1 METKEIITTYTE
13 KVPEAILSPYRITDD
28 ADFAVAFVLKQIG
41 LSGHVQGYYYLKRAI
56 RITVNNPEEAQL
68 ITKVVYPAVAKE
80 FKTSIAN
87 VEKAIRVCVKKINC
101 SDETKLA
108 YIGWVSNSYTNKQV
122 IASIAELISMN
133 LANK

>member
-13 KVPEAILSPYRITDD
+13 RVPEAILSPYRISDD
-28 ADFAVAFVLKQIG
+28 ADFAVAFILKQIG

-56 RITVNNPEEAQL
+56 CIMVNNPEEAQL

-87 VEKAIRVCVKKINC
+87 VEKAIRVSVKKINC

-133 LANK
+133 LIDK